1 MLNRIASRITRKH
14 FVASIRSS
22 FSSINIQF
30 LFPIV
35 VCALQ
40 RDPFGSL
47 TNGSPAAAG
56 EDQDE
61 EESRREGEHFSRDE
75 ECPE

>member
-1 MLNRIASRITRKH
+1 MLNRMASRITRKH

-22 FSSINIQF
+22 FSSIKHSIS
-30 LFPIV
+30 LPDSR
-35 VCALQ
+35 L

-47 TNGSPAAAG
+47 TNGSSAAEG
-56 EDQDE
+56 EDPDE
-61 EESRREGEHFSRDE
+61 EESRREGEHFSGDE

>member
-1 MLNRIASRITRKH
+1 MALRITRKH
-14 FVASIRSS
+14 FVAFIRSS
-22 FSSINIQF
+22 FSSISIQF

-35 VCALQ
+35 ALQ

-47 TNGSPAAAG
+47 TNGSSATAG
-56 EDQDE
+56 EDQNE
-61 EESRREGEHFSRDE
+61 EESLREGEHFSRDE